1 MKGLTDVL
9 ALYPDFAEQFQNDI
23 RHDLTYNL
31 KEGFEESEVR
41 VQYYNLPRKFG
52 LTYPKFLLRAWVT
65 ARKPRACV
73 FRCFRCYHILHFYNS
88 QCLIEI
94 CQQTDTEYKGVG
106 RDTKLPSISEDEE
119 ETDSD
124 TVFTSKI
131 TKNNN
136 TYSVVKTIHSS
147 ENESATPLLCTE
159 RTEVPKVPNGEVHHP
174 R

>member
-1 MKGLTDVL
+1 M
-9 ALYPDFAEQFQNDI
+9 
-23 RHDLTYNL
+23 
-31 KEGFEESEVR
+31 
-41 VQYYNLPRKFG
+41 LP
-52 LTYPKFLLRAWVT
+52 Y
-65 ARKPRACV
+65 
-73 FRCFRCYHILHFYNS
+73 IQLHFYNS

-94 CQQTDTEYKGVG
+94 CQQTDTEYKGIG